1 MAVWYSM
8 TMFMDIRFKNIIPL
22 PLKDIVSESSPV
34 WNQDFVFETGKKYLV
49 SALSG
54 VGKTTLLSIIYGLR
68 RDFEGELYLG
78 SQLSNSLKA
87 NEWSVLRQ
95 TQLSMVFQG
104 LQLFKSLSV
113 WDNILLKNRLSNYTD
128 EQQIMQWMQVLE
140 VDQLKDKYPDEISF
154 GQKQRVAIVRALC
167 QPFQWLLLDEPFSH
181 LDDQTAHKA
190 LHLISERIS
199 QSSSGVILSSL
210 SEQTPDDYQ
219 LIRLS

>member
-1 MAVWYSM
+1 
-8 TMFMDIRFKNIIPL
+8 MDIRFNNIIPR
-22 PLKDIVSESSPV
+22 PLKDIVSESSPI
-34 WNQDFVFETGKKYLV
+34 WNQDFVFEKGKKYLV
-49 SALSG
+49 SAQSG

-87 NEWSVLRQ
+87 NDWSVLRQ

-181 LDDQTAHKA
+181 LDDQTAQKA
-190 LHLISERIS
+190 LQLISERIA

-210 SEQTPDDYQ
+210 SEQTPDEYQ

>member
-1 MAVWYSM
+1 
-8 TMFMDIRFKNIIPL
+8 MFMDIRFNKIIPR
-22 PLKDIVSESSPV
+22 PLKDIVSESSPI
-34 WNQDFVFETGKKYLV
+34 WNQDFVFEKGKKYLV
-49 SALSG
+49 SAQSG

-87 NEWSVLRQ
+87 NDWSVLRQ

-181 LDDQTAHKA
+181 LDDQTAQKA
-190 LHLISERIS
+190 LQLISERIA